1 MKRKALLIANTS
13 GLQGVKVDISKFS
26 AFLKSN
32 RGGGWFDS
40 EIQIIANESKLSL
53 LKKIDDI
60 RNQANDYTVVL
71 FSGHG
76 GYQRQTILEINS
88 NGETV
93 EEKALAN
100 LSKRQLNVFDCCRS
114 VIPDTMT
121 KSAMDSITARF
132 SESVNTY
139 RQRFDTRI
147 MQADEQPASLY
158 SCSIGQVSYDT
169 ANGGVYLSN
178 LLVAANNISY
188 PDDFKLVGVAHD
200 EARTATILESR
211 RAGRTQEPDAVLAKS
226 LSSRQLIISLR

>member
-1 MKRKALLIANTS
+1 MKRKALLIANTT

-40 EIQIIANESKLSL
+40 EIQIVANDTKLSL
-53 LKKIDDI
+53 LRKVEELKK
-60 RNQANDYTVVL
+60 QANDYTIVL

-76 GYQRQTILEINS
+76 GYQRKTILEINS
-88 NGETV
+88 SGETIA
-93 EEKALAN
+93 ETALAN
-100 LSKRQLNVFDCCRS
+100 LSRRQLNIYDCCRS
-114 VIPDTMT
+114 IVPEITT
-121 KSAMDSITARF
+121 KSAMESMSARF

-139 RQRFDTRI
+139 RQRFDSRI
-147 MQADEQPASLY
+147 MQADEQQSSLY

-178 LLVAANNISY
+178 LLVAANNITY

-200 EARTATILESR
+200 EARVATILESKK
-211 RAGRTQEPDAVLAKS
+211 AGRIQEPDAVLAKS